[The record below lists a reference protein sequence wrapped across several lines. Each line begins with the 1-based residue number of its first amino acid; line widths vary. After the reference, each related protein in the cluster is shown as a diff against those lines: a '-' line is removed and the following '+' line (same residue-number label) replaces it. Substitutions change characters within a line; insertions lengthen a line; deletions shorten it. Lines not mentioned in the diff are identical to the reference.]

1 MSAPGMTTGL
11 RRETFENLQLNAGVL
26 LKNFDLTDIATA
38 DALKTAIIAARSDAT
53 KWIGATRGG
62 GTFTATR
69 EMRTPEIDGLRY
81 PFIGGRFVDS
91 VDANLSAT
99 LVEVTAQN
107 IKAALGSV
115 DIDTSTA
122 TKTVITMHTAIDTA
136 DYVSN
141 LVWVGDISDGRYVAI
156 ELYNALNTA
165 DFSLTFSDKSEG
177 TIPLEMHA
185 HQSDVMDYDTAPF
198 RIVFFDPSGTLT
210 ALTVASAAGTAV
222 GGTALTITGGSA
234 TSGQSWVYKIGTSSA
249 APSIAYHETPDYTW
263 TVWDGSSDIAV
274 GTGANGKKITVAI
287 IDSNAKCV
295 ASGNAVLTV
304 KTA

>member
-91 VDANLSAT
+91 VDANLTAT
-99 LVEVTAQN
+99 LVEITAQN

-198 RIVFFDPSGTLT
+198 RIVFFDLSGTLT

-295 ASGNAVLTV
+295 ASGNVVLTV